1 MSQCLWRTAGI
12 NYISAFCY
20 GGGTFVLFL
29 FRYAIYMGLIAVLF
43 SPGESSTQTAV
54 VEKHQFNHD
63 IGCVIQTER
72 NKWNRTTDAVISG
85 TLENLTDGPLAVE
98 LDATF

>member
-1 MSQCLWRTAGI
+1 M
-12 NYISAFCY
+12 
-20 GGGTFVLFL
+20 LFL

-98 LDATF
+98 LDATFYLSSRTGLAEMGDKYWLQ